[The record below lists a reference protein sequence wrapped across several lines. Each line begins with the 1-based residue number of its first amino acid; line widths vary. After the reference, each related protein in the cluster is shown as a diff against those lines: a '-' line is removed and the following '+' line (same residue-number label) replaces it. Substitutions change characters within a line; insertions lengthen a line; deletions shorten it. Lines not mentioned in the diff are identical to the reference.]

1 MSETSPD
8 RRSRWRP
15 RPRPDWVRHLNE
27 EGRVLDSKS
36 VVPLDEES
44 LLRCAIENTGLDD
57 FGDDQWRE
65 PFRILLRS
73 IEEEAN
79 LNLMGRI
86 YTRSDLLI
94 HLEGRLQITDWYKQH
109 PETDEEQIRE
119 PVFVTGLPRSGT
131 TIMQEILGADPGSR
145 TVKMWEAKFPCPPP
159 GPDDSRPDARI
170 AKADAITTMQDR
182 ITPEWAAMHKVGG
195 ELPVECIEFM
205 YSSFVSDAFSAS
217 FQVPTYSEYVAKADQ
232 AYPYW
237 WHKRV
242 LKLLQSRWRPERWLL
257 KGPTHIPFLPTLFEV
272 YPDAKLVLM
281 LRDPVKALASVVD
294 VCGTLFWMRSD
305 DPFSGDSYGHFLSVD
320 PVVQNLRR
328 SRVRAPPAVCGSGH
342 RAAARGAACHAGVH
356 REQAEGKAR
365 RARLRNGYRE
375 RDRSGAREVPALSG
389 VLRRSQR
396 ALAVSQAELQERI
409 DRFSRACGL
418 GYGEAV
424 EAVRCA
430 GEDLDLGG
438 IAGCGPLRVHEQAVI
453 EQRVEGAD
461 REQRG
466 AQSG

>member
-320 PVVQNLRR
+320 PVVQNLERMIGWLEDGTIPR
-328 SRVRAPPAVCGSGH
+328 DRVRPVRYLEFFADPES
-342 RAAARGAACHAGVH
+342 
-356 REQAEGKAR
+356 
-365 RARLRNGYRE
+365 
-375 RDRSGAREVPALSG
+375 
-389 VLRRSQR
+389 
-396 ALAVSQAELQERI
+396 ELHQLY
-409 DRFSRACGL
+409 A
-418 GYGEAV
+418 
-424 EAVRCA
+424 
-430 GEDLDLGG
+430 DLDIELRPEALRAMQAY
-438 IAGCGPLRVHEQAVI
+438 IASKPKGKHGEHDYETGTESVI
-453 EQRVEGAD
+453 AAE
-461 REQRG
+461 REKFRPYQEYFGVR
-466 AQSG
+466 SEL